1 MCLTYPH
8 QLSVD
13 TIHDFT
19 RYADADQGTSIP
31 LYIMD
36 AANCMHNN
44 KCCTNWMQRKYAN
57 YFNHCY
63 LSIIAALYYCSID
76 FSFNKLW
83 KSPCPTGV
91 ANIFF
96 CHHKLPCD
104 AGKKFPSLRIVYN
117 QPHMT
122 TIASI
127 QDSSNG
133 SKHCT
138 RTKSSISAIFYISLC
153 ETKIP
158 ECLWRNLKEHTRF
171 LFCFPC

>member
-1 MCLTYPH
+1 MISFVTPTQIKGLAFHCIL
-8 QLSVD
+8 
-13 TIHDFT
+13 
-19 RYADADQGTSIP
+19 
-31 LYIMD
+31 
-36 AANCMHNN
+36 
-44 KCCTNWMQRKYAN
+44 WMQPIVCTTTNVAQTDCKEN
-57 YFNHCY
+57 MLIILIIVIFQLLLHF
-63 LSIIAALYYCSID
+63 IIAVLIFLSTNFGNLLAPRVSQ
-76 FSFNKLW
+76 
-83 KSPCPTGV
+83 
-91 ANIFF
+91 NIFF

-138 RTKSSISAIFYISLC
+138 RTKNSISAIFYISLC

-158 ECLWRNLKEHTRF
+158 VSVEEPKGIHEVFVLFSLLIMCIKETKDF
-171 LFCFPC
+171 